1 MPDMAENG
9 QSVELWDA
17 IVIGGGP
24 AGAIV
29 ALALARRRRRAIVL
43 EKTQFPRFHIG
54 ESFLPAT
61 FDRLRDLGLEPELR
75 KLPHVP
81 KFGAEF
87 VMGYGGKHL
96 EIEFSD
102 GFCPCPETFNIER
115 SIFDEMLLREA
126 QRGGADVRQNVT
138 VKQILS
144 LTDGDVRVLTDTGEI
159 RGRFLLDASGQQTVV
174 GRHLGTRKTAEEAH
188 LRKVAYFNQF
198 DNVWRPPGRKEGQP
212 LIVMMDE
219 GWFWAIPLNERRTSV
234 GMVLDAEVARRIGQ
248 SENINSDAMLAWG
261 IARCPAVRE
270 RMKEAVGTDEPN
282 RVLADFSYR
291 CRPYAGDGYFLIGD
305 AAAFMD
311 PIFSTGVSVAAN
323 GAMEV
328 AKYVDDILAGRMSAA
343 RARRKYISHLEEST
357 ATLFQLI
364 RQYYDHSFR
373 ELFLNGTGPMQ
384 VHKAVIGVLAG
395 NVFPRPPW
403 KLRWRLWLFDR
414 LVNLNRKRQ
423 LVPRRR
429 PFSLL
434 KASAAMAADSTDPI
448 PQCAVAQVAE
458 VDSQS

>member
-1 MPDMAENG
+1 MPGMPENG
-9 QSVELWDA
+9 QSTELWDA

-24 AGAIV
+24 AGSIV
-29 ALALARRRRRAIVL
+29 ALALARLGRRAIVL

-61 FDRLRDLGLEPELR
+61 FDRLRELGLEPELR

-87 VMGYGGKHL
+87 AMGYGGKHL

-126 QRGGADVRQNVT
+126 QRGGAEVRQNVT

-144 LTDGDVRVLTDTGEI
+144 LTDGDVRILTDAGEI

-174 GRHLGTRKTAEEAH
+174 GRHLGTRKTAEEPH

-198 DNVWRPPGRKEGQP
+198 DKVWRPPGRKEGQP
-212 LIVMMDE
+212 LIAMMDE
-219 GWFWAIPLNERRTSV
+219 GWFWAIPLNEHRTSV
-234 GMVLDAEVARRIGQ
+234 GMVLDAEVARRISQ

-261 IARCPAVRE
+261 IARCPAVEE
-270 RMKEAVGTDEPN
+270 RMREAVGTNEPN

-311 PIFSTGVSVAAN
+311 PIFSTGVSVATN
-323 GAMEV
+323 GAMAV
-328 AKYVDDILAGRMSAA
+328 AKYVDDILAGRISAA
-343 RARRKYISHLEEST
+343 RARKKYISHLEEST

-373 ELFLNGTGPMQ
+373 ELFLNGTGPME

-414 LVNLNRKRQ
+414 LVKLNRKRQ

-429 PFSLL
+429 RFSLL
-434 KASAAMAADSTDPI
+434 QSSQIPNKNPAAA
-448 PQCAVAQVAE
+448 CA
-458 VDSQS
+458 